1 MDESLAKASLL
12 DGYRVAGFRVRA
24 RIKPHV
30 RDPTGLVIT
39 LARREKKPC
48 AAGAGKFISASTT
61 VGPTWRAI
69 SPAAIVGSIWSMSCV
84 GLIARPVG

>member
-39 LARREKKPC
+39 LARRGGVATSVEI
-48 AAGAGKFISASTT
+48 GL
-61 VGPTWRAI
+61 RR
-69 SPAAIVGSIWSMSCV
+69 SPAV
-84 GLIARPVG
+84 

>member
-24 RIKPHV
+24 RIKSHV

-39 LARREKKPC
+39 LALSRDLSMRRVFL
-48 AAGAGKFISASTT
+48 GTDSTLT
-61 VGPTWRAI
+61 PQA
-69 SPAAIVGSIWSMSCV
+69 
-84 GLIARPVG
+84 PVVQTK

>member
-12 DGYRVAGFRVRA
+12 DGCRVAGFRVRA

-39 LARREKKPC
+39 LARREKKRFL
-48 AAGAGKFISASTT
+48 AVRGG
-61 VGPTWRAI
+61 
-69 SPAAIVGSIWSMSCV
+69 
-84 GLIARPVG
+84 

>member
-30 RDPTGLVIT
+30 RDPTGLVIS
-39 LARREKKPC
+39 LRGAKKKRVRRVRE
-48 AAGAGKFISASTT
+48 
-61 VGPTWRAI
+61 
-69 SPAAIVGSIWSMSCV
+69 GSFP
-84 GLIARPVG
+84 LLRP

>member
-39 LARREKKPC
+39 LARREKNRLRRVRQSSFP
-48 AAGAGKFISASTT
+48 F
-61 VGPTWRAI
+61 
-69 SPAAIVGSIWSMSCV
+69 
-84 GLIARPVG
+84 LRP